1 MNLTARLLLDTSGFI
16 RPAENALG
24 PLRKVKTELGE
35 VGREAGRVASRQ
47 SAGGSLALPAAA
59 GMGGVAA
66 GVAPAIVALASVRA
80 QTMAVAQEMRRTAAP
95 VAELRG
101 QFRSLSL
108 DAGGGGGRRMINVT
122 PFAAMRSEIV
132 LARTELARYVALQQ
146 LALGGGTGQADGG
159 GYRTMVYAPVGR
171 LLQNGKWVTGG
182 GAGAAAGGGALG
194 GVGGGLLKA
203 ALPLAGTAAFIGGG
217 MASISAASQMEDYQ
231 TSFSTLLGGMDAA
244 QRRMKEL
251 AQFAQTT
258 PFELPEVAQASRVLE
273 TLTRG
278 ALSTGDGLR
287 LVGDVAANTG
297 QNFGELAMWI
307 GRMYDGLQSGR
318 PVGEALM
325 RLQELGV
332 VSGDVRSRIEALQQE
347 GKRGA
352 EVWGVAASAFARFSG
367 EMERRSATLS
377 GRVSNLKDS
386 FSALAREIGEPLSAM
401 AKEPVTKV
409 SHIVTTF
416 TKYVANVKEWYKDAL
431 GVVPEG
437 AFPGPAEAPA
447 AAPKPAA
454 TEQELEGEIRGFFA
468 PLDRI
473 AQARAS
479 IRDMMAS
486 MAGLR
491 SQAVLQDPFASD
503 ADRERALMDQARRAW
518 KESGLKGDQVAPGI
532 WTDPQTADEALK
544 RVDARMRELEAMRE
558 VNEFVHLTAQE
569 MERLNAAYEKLVP
582 IANQL
587 RGLRNSAVDRALG
600 DFFGP
605 LDAKQR
611 GGAATYS
618 RPPTDNLARIGL
630 FVGAGGPA
638 NDHARRTAAG
648 VEQLVRISERNAAID
663 RGVKARSAAID
674 AGLAARQVPWQ

>member
-1 MNLTARLLLDTSGFI
+1 MRERTS
-16 RPAENALG
+16 PE
-24 PLRKVKTELGE
+24 
-35 VGREAGRVASRQ
+35 
-47 SAGGSLALPAAA
+47 
-59 GMGGVAA
+59 
-66 GVAPAIVALASVRA
+66 
-80 QTMAVAQEMRRTAAP
+80 
-95 VAELRG
+95 
-101 QFRSLSL
+101 
-108 DAGGGGGRRMINVT
+108 
-122 PFAAMRSEIV
+122 
-132 LARTELARYVALQQ
+132 
-146 LALGGGTGQADGG
+146 
-159 GYRTMVYAPVGR
+159 
-171 LLQNGKWVTGG
+171 
-182 GAGAAAGGGALG
+182 
-194 GVGGGLLKA
+194 
-203 ALPLAGTAAFIGGG
+203 
-217 MASISAASQMEDYQ
+217 
-231 TSFSTLLGGMDAA
+231 
-244 QRRMKEL
+244 
-251 AQFAQTT
+251 TT
-258 PFELPEVAQASRVLE
+258 PS
-273 TLTRG
+273 
-278 ALSTGDGLR
+278 SC
-287 LVGDVAANTG
+287 
-297 QNFGELAMWI
+297 
-307 GRMYDGLQSGR
+307 
-318 PVGEALM
+318 
-325 RLQELGV
+325 
-332 VSGDVRSRIEALQQE
+332 SRIEALQQE
-347 GKRGA
+347 GKLGA

-367 EMERRSATLS
+367 EMERRSATAS
-377 GRVSNLKDS
+377 GRLSNLKDS
-386 FSALAREIGEPLSAM
+386 LAGLARELGSPLTAMANEPLRRTSLILDDIASRLRDV
-401 AKEPVTKV
+401 K
-409 SHIVTTF
+409 
-416 TKYVANVKEWYKDAL
+416 KYWLEAF

-437 AFPGPAEAPA
+437 AFPGPAGAPA

-491 SQAVLQDPFASD
+491 SQAILQDPFASD

-518 KESGLKGDQVAPGI
+518 KESGLKGDQVAPGV
-532 WTDPQTADEALK
+532 WADPQTADDALK

-587 RGLRNSAVDRALG
+587 RGLRSSAVDKALG